1 MKLWVGLLG
10 YDVMGDQTPG
20 VSPAMKKFMANNLA
34 ENLPTFYFLP
44 SGDRFW
50 EDHVSQMVDKTILQE
65 LVRAHRH

>member
-1 MKLWVGLLG
+1 
-10 YDVMGDQTPG
+10 
-20 VSPAMKKFMANNLA
+20 MKKFMANNLA